1 MNATLRF
8 AVPEDLPRIAMLMSS
23 AEQGPHWTDAMYL
36 KRIGEESVLLAN
48 VDRHLVGALV
58 FSAASPGEWEIENIV
73 VDPALRKQGIAQALI
88 RELGTRAKERGGI
101 RIHLEVRESNEA
113 AIALYRKV
121 GFIETARR
129 RGYYRNP
136 EEDALLFT
144 LAL

>member
-8 AVPEDLPRIAMLMSS
+8 ATPEDLSRITALMTS
-23 AEQGPHWTDAMYL
+23 AEQAPHWTEAMYQ
-36 KRIGEESVLLAN
+36 KRIADQSILLAN

-58 FSAASPGEWEIENIV
+58 FSAASPGEWEVENIV
-73 VDPALRKQGIAQALI
+73 VDPALRKQGIAQALL
-88 RELGTRAKERGGI
+88 RELGTRAKERGGM
-101 RIHLEVRESNEA
+101 RIHLEVRASNAA

-121 GFIETARR
+121 GFVETTRR
-129 RGYYRNP
+129 RAYYRNP

>member
-8 AVPEDLPRIAMLMSS
+8 AVPADLPRIATLMSS
-23 AEQGPHWTDAMYL
+23 AEQAPHWTDAMYL

-48 VDRHLVGALV
+48 IDRHLVGALV
-58 FSAASPGEWEIENIV
+58 FSAASPGEWEIENVV

-121 GFIETARR
+121 GFVETTRR
-129 RGYYRNP
+129 RSYYRNP